1 MIKNYLAIA
10 FRQLRR
16 QRMYAA
22 VKIGGFALSI
32 AACLLIALYIQNELS
47 YDRSYPDASR
57 IFRVVGYVG
66 PNGSLQKWTAFPAP
80 MAGAIKKD
88 FPEVERSGRMMPA
101 RQFSG
106 AGANE
111 IKPEGARENSYEE
124 GFTYADQGLISLLK
138 LPVIAG
144 DEEHALTEPHTIVLT
159 QSKAAKLFPGQ
170 NAVGKS
176 VILNNEQQPW
186 RVSAVIKDL
195 PVTSHLRYGYFLS
208 LAGVEWWQ
216 GEQNDWGAN
225 NYTDYL
231 LLRPGTNIEAFEKKL
246 TADLCN
252 NYYLP
257 DLLRDGDKN
266 AAKELAEVTFHL
278 QPIRDIHLY
287 SAGIHDGISTHG
299 DIRFV
304 WIFGAIAVFILVI
317 ACINFINLSTAKA
330 ANRAKE
336 VGRRKV
342 AGALRGGLIRQF
354 LVESILYSVLS
365 FIIGILVA
373 WLILPYFNV
382 LAARTLSMPWAAVW
396 LMPVLLLAAL
406 CVGIAAGIYPAFYL
420 SSFKPAMVLKGE
432 ISRGS
437 KSSVLRNA
445 LVVFQFAASVVLII
459 STMVIYNQTKY
470 ILNRPLGYDKEQV
483 VLLRGTHTL
492 GTRIGDLK
500 KALLQLPQVKHA
512 SVSGFLPI
520 TDANRNGNVFWN
532 AGRVNIDPSVDGQFW
547 DVDTDYL
554 ATLGMQLV
562 AGRNFYA
569 ADSQAVVI
577 NQTLANALH
586 LKDPI
591 GKQIVNNNG
600 MLLTVIGVVGDFN
613 YESMRDRVKGV
624 AMHLNNSPSIVAL
637 KISTGDMNAA
647 LANITAVWKRFA
659 PEQPIRYTF
668 LDDDFASMYADLQRM
683 TGIFTAFALLAISI
697 ACLGL
702 FALSAFMAEQRTKEI
717 GIRKVLGASITGIA
731 TLMSKDFL
739 RLVLLAFLIAS
750 PLAWWGMNLWLR
762 DFAFRISIGWRVF
775 AFAGVAS
782 LVIALV
788 TVSFQ
793 SIRAATANP
802 LKNLRHE

>member
-1 MIKNYLAIA
+1 MLKNYLAIA

-47 YDRSYPDASR
+47 YDRTYPDAGR
-57 IFRVVGYVG
+57 IFRVVGYFG

-88 FPEVERSGRMMPA
+88 FPEVQRSGRLMPA

-106 AGANE
+106 NAANE
-111 IKPEGARENSYEE
+111 IKPEGARVNSYEE
-124 GFTYADQGLISLLK
+124 GFTYADQDLITLLQ
-138 LPVIAG
+138 LPVVAG
-144 DEEHALTEPHTIVLT
+144 QREQALTEPHTIVLT

-176 VILNNEQQPW
+176 LILNNEPQPW
-186 RVSAVIKDL
+186 RVTAVVKDL
-195 PVTSHLRYGYFLS
+195 PATSHLHFNYFLS
-208 LAGVEWWQ
+208 LVGIQWWE

-225 NYTDYL
+225 NYTNYL
-231 LLRPGTNIEAFEKKL
+231 LLRPGTNIQAFEKKL

-257 DLLRDGDKN
+257 TLLKNGDKN
-266 AAKELAEVTFHL
+266 AASELAKVTFRL
-278 QPIRDIHLY
+278 QPISDIHLY
-287 SAGIHDGISTHG
+287 STGIHDGISTHG
-299 DIRFV
+299 DIRFIY
-304 WIFGAIAVFILVI
+304 IFGAIAVFILII

-336 VGRRKV
+336 VGLRKV
-342 AGALRGGLIRQF
+342 IGAQRGGLIRQF
-354 LVESILYSVLS
+354 LVESIVYSVLS
-365 FIIGILVA
+365 FVIGILLA

-382 LAARTLSMPWAAVW
+382 LAARALSMPWTAVW
-396 LMPVLLLAAL
+396 LIPGLLLAAL

-420 SSFKPAMVLKGE
+420 SSFKPAKVLKGE

-445 LVVFQFAASVVLII
+445 LVIFQFATSVILMI
-459 STMVIYNQTKY
+459 STTVIYSQTKY
-470 ILNRPLGYDKEQV
+470 VLGRPSGYDKDQV

-500 KALLQLPQVKHA
+500 KALLQLPEVKNA
-512 SVSGFLPI
+512 SISGFLPV
-520 TDANRNGNVFWN
+520 TDANRNGNVFWK
-532 AGRVNIDPSVDGQFW
+532 AGRMNIDPAVDGQFW
-547 DVDTDYL
+547 DVDTSYI

-569 ADSQAVVI
+569 ADSLAVVI
-577 NQTLANALH
+577 NQTLANALQ

-591 GKQIVNNNG
+591 GKRIVNNNG
-600 MLLTVIGVVGDFN
+600 ITFTVIGVVRDFN
-613 YESMRDRVKGV
+613 FESMRDKVKGL
-624 AMHLNNSPSIVAL
+624 AMHLNSSPSILAL
-637 KISTGDMNAA
+637 KLGTADMTTT
-647 LANITAVWKRFA
+647 LGHVTAVWKKFA
-659 PEQPIRYTF
+659 PDQPIRYTF
-668 LDDDFASMYADLQRM
+668 LDEDFASMYADLRRM
-683 TGIFTAFALLAISI
+683 AGIFTAFALLAVSI

-702 FALSAFMAEQRTKEI
+702 FALSAFMAEQRAKEI
-717 GIRKVLGASITGIA
+717 GIRKVLGATVTGIA
-731 TLMSKDFL
+731 ALMSKDFL

-762 DFAFRISIGWRVF
+762 DFAYRISIGWWVFVF
-775 AFAGVAS
+775 AGGAAFA
-782 LVIALV
+782 IALF

-793 SIRAATANP
+793 SIRSAMANP
-802 LKNLRHE
+802 VKSLRND